1 MSQKDDPVARA
12 MEGTASLI
20 GKGLFAAAAGT
31 TAFIAK
37 KLQVPPEEQLRRSGS
52 APVWG
57 EEIVGVLCN
66 NCETPNE
73 TYAEVCFRCGSA
85 ITCAADSEGNTV
97 NQNVRMTLDELKAK
111 FKEWDES
118 LPGDWRF
125 W

>member
-12 MEGTASLI
+12 MEGTASII
-20 GKGLFAAAAGT
+20 GKGLFAAAAST

-37 KLQVPPEEQLRRSGS
+37 KLQTSPEEQLRRSGS
-52 APVWG
+52 PPVWG

-66 NCETPNE
+66 TCEMPNE
-73 TYAEVCFRCGSA
+73 ADAEFCFQCGSV
-85 ITCAADSEGNTV
+85 ITHAADSEGGTAT
-97 NQNVRMTLDELKAK
+97 QNVQMTLDELKAK